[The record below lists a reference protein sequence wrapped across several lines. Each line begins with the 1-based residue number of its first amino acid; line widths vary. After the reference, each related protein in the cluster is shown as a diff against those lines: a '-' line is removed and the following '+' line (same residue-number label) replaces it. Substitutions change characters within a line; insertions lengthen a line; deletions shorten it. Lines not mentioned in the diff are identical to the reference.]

1 MADEERGFYAL
12 QFHPEVTH
20 TTQGEAIIGRFVHEI
35 CGCKSDWN
43 MPDYIGEAVEK
54 IRAQVGTDEVILGLS
69 GGVDS
74 SVAAALIHRAIG
86 DQLTC
91 VFVDHGLLRKDE
103 GKMVMDMFS
112 KNLGV
117 KVLRI
122 DAEDQFM
129 GHLAGVN
136 DPEAEAQDHR
146 PRIRRSVPGR
156 GRQADRRALAGAGHD
171 LSGRDRIG
179 RQGQEGARPSRA
191 TTMWAACRKR

>member
-1 MADEERGFYAL
+1 M
-12 QFHPEVTH
+12 
-20 TTQGEAIIGRFVHEI
+20 
-35 CGCKSDWN
+35 KSSSAC
-43 MPDYIGEAVEK
+43 PAAST
-54 IRAQVGTDEVILGLS
+54 R
-69 GGVDS
+69 

-103 GKMVMDMFS
+103 GKMVMDMFA

-122 DAEDQFM
+122 DATDQFM

-136 DPEAEAQDHR
+136 DPEQKRKIIGREFVEVFQAQAK
-146 PRIRRSVPGR
+146 
-156 GRQADRRALAGAGHD
+156 QADGRALAGAGHD

-179 RQGQEGARPSRA
+179 RQGQEGPDHQEPPQRGRPAGNAEPASCWNRCANCSRTKCA
-191 TTMWAACRKR
+191 SWAWPWACRTTWCTVIRSRVRAWACVSSAK